1 MRSHQGR
8 TNQKQTG
15 FTLVELLL
23 ALAIFAYSASTI
35 LNVVGTSSNNLTEIE
50 QITFASWVANDQLIE
65 LQNSQVWPPK
75 NKAKG
80 EQELAGRK
88 WYWQQIV
95 VEELRQSFLIA
106 RKTIRDPSF
115 VLFHY
120 KYHHMCCSCVCILCL

>member
-8 TNQKQTG
+8 TNHKQTG
-15 FTLVELLL
+15 FTLVEVLL

-35 LNVVGTSSNNLTEIE
+35 LNVVGTSSNNLSEIE

-65 LQNSQVWPPK
+65 LQTSEVWPPK
-75 NKAKG
+75 NKEKG

-95 VEELRQSFLIA
+95 VETEDKSLRSVTMNVSTEKNAATSVYSLTTYLSSNV
-106 RKTIRDPSF
+106 RNK
-115 VLFHY
+115 
-120 KYHHMCCSCVCILCL
+120 

>member
-1 MRSHQGR
+1 MKNNQGR
-8 TNQKQTG
+8 KAHKQAG

-23 ALAIFAYSASTI
+23 ALAIFAYSASAI
-35 LNVVGTSSNNLTEIE
+35 LNVVGTSSNNLSEIE

-95 VEELRQSFLIA
+95 VETEDKSLRSVTMNVSTEKNSATSVYSLTTYLSSNV
-106 RKTIRDPSF
+106 RNK
-115 VLFHY
+115 
-120 KYHHMCCSCVCILCL
+120 